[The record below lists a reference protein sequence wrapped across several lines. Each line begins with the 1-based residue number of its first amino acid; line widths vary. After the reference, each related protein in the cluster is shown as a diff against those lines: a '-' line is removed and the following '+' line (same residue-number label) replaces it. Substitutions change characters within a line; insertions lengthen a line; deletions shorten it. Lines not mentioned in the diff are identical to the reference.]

1 MPQEH
6 TIYIVDDDEAVRG
19 ALALLMK
26 SAGLKAETYESAD
39 AFLRNY
45 NPECNGCLV
54 ADVRMPGMSGLELQ
68 QELVNRKVDIPVII
82 MTGHGDVA
90 MAVNAMKAGASDF
103 IEKPFRN
110 QDLLNKIQQSLT
122 KADEL
127 HANHQHRA
135 EALERLGLLSKRE
148 REVMDLLVKG
158 KLNKQIA
165 AELDISIRTVEAHR
179 AKIMD
184 KLQANSLP
192 DVVRIS
198 LLEE

>member
-39 AFLRNY
+39 AFLQY
-45 NPECNGCLV
+45 FDPQVGGCLL
-54 ADVRMPGMSGLELQ
+54 ADVRMPGMTGLELQ
-68 QELVNRKVDIPVII
+68 QELVKRKIDVPVII

-90 MAVNAMKAGASDF
+90 MAVSAMKAGAVDF

-110 QDLLNKIQQSLT
+110 QDLLDKIQQSLI

-127 HANHQHRA
+127 QASHHQRA
-135 EALERLGLLSKRE
+135 EALERLALLSNRE

-184 KLQANSLP
+184 KLQAKSLP

-198 LLEE
+198 LMED

>member
-1 MPQEH
+1 MPQDH

-68 QELVNRKVDIPVII
+68 RELVSRKIDIPVII

-90 MAVNAMKAGASDF
+90 MAVSAMKAGASDF

-110 QDLLNKIQQSLT
+110 QDLLDKIQFSLA

-127 HANHQHRA
+127 QASHQHRA
-135 EALERLGLLSKRE
+135 EALERLALLSKRE
-148 REVMDLLVKG
+148 REVMDLLVQG
-158 KLNKQIA
+158 KLNKQVA

-198 LLEE
+198 LMED